1 MIYLLLFG
9 LDLYQSFDKL
19 IFITSFILNVLILIA
34 CAVTLILFAG
44 INDSTDPVIKNVWE
58 LAQKVLKLKWLG
70 IFFISLSTLMPSAKT
85 VTIASGI
92 YTGELI
98 YDHLKDKPIA
108 EKAYKLAEQKLD
120 ELLISTSS
128 TKEKENK

>member
-1 MIYLLLFG
+1 MIYLLLFS

-34 CAVTLILFAG
+34 CAVTLILFAD

-92 YTGELI
+92 YAGELI

-108 EKAYKLAEQKLD
+108 EKAYKLAKQKLN